1 MSVEM
6 MCNPPVE
13 GVSEETKKKY
23 LDETKVLFDALKI
36 KAKLVTTYLNS
47 MKNIHCQEVEGSM
60 YAFPSI
66 KFSDQVIKIS

>member
-47 MKNIHCQEVEGSM
+47 MKNIHCQEV
-60 YAFPSI
+60 
-66 KFSDQVIKIS
+66 